1 VSVEKI
7 PEVFRMFRRVI
18 VAVLLTTLVFSVGCS
33 NKKVKNPIANVDSKQ
48 PDKVLYDR
56 AMDAMKHNKYDVA
69 RLSLQTLINT
79 YPDSEY
85 VARAKLA
92 IGDSWYAE
100 GGSAAWTQAESEY
113 KDFQTFFP
121 NMPEAAEAQMKIAN
135 IHYKEME
142 KPDRDYTHAK
152 RAEEEYRQLILQ
164 YPDSKLVPEAK
175 ERLLEVQEVLAEREY
190 LIGHFYFIREAWPAA
205 IARFK
210 SLVDTYPLYSG
221 VDDALYE
228 LGEAYQKEID
238 VLRASR
244 LTEQQKGGLIKQ
256 YTQQATD
263 AYTRI
268 ITRYPLEPRAAD
280 AKKRLLAMHEP
291 VPTPTQEAIAQNR
304 KEIESRGHL
313 SMYGKVMENFKHAP
327 DTTGAAKT
335 GEPTLVDPKQASA
348 PDFVRNATTALIT
361 GLNASGQAN
370 AAAEVTGNGATPAA
384 NALAPRSDNAAGAE
398 IVPTPGVTAA
408 PASGQASPSPTGPLN
423 TAPAASDSNSAA
435 SDFGNDLAPASGSS
449 AATPPSG
456 GSSAPASSAT
466 ASGSSADNSQ
476 NSTAPAAT
484 SITGTGSTASAQT
497 PAPGADSSTE
507 STSKK
512 KKKHVWPF

>member
-1 VSVEKI
+1 
-7 PEVFRMFRRVI
+7 MFRRVI
-18 VAVLLTTLVFSVGCS
+18 VALLLGTLLLAAGCT
-33 NKKVKNPIANVDSKQ
+33 NKKVKNPIANIDSKQ

-175 ERLLEVQEVLAEREY
+175 ERLLQVQEVLAEREF
-190 LIGHFYFIREAWPAA
+190 LIGHFYFMRESWPAA
-205 IARFK
+205 IARLK
-210 SLVDTYPLYSG
+210 TLVDTYPLYS
-221 VDDALYE
+221 DADEALYE
-228 LGEAYQKEID
+228 LGESYQKEID
-238 VLRASR
+238 VLRASK

-263 AYTRI
+263 AYSRI
-268 ITRYPLEPRAAD
+268 ITRYPLAPKVAD
-280 AKKRLLAMHEP
+280 AKKRLQAMNQP
-291 VPTPTQEAIAQNR
+291 VPTPTPEAIAQNK
-304 KEIESRGHL
+304 KEIESRGHQG
-313 SMYGKVMENFKHAP
+313 MYGKMMENFKHAP
-327 DTTGAAKT
+327 DVSEAAT
-335 GEPTLVDPKQASA
+335 VGEPTLVDPKQASA
-348 PDFVRNATTALIT
+348 PDFVRQAASTLMTGITAST
-361 GLNASGQAN
+361 APNASTD
-370 AAAEVTGNGATPAA
+370 AASPGTTPPPGGAVSHSENTAGAEVLTPSTAGGGAPNPAQPSPNGEAPITGATPT
-384 NALAPRSDNAAGAE
+384 AG
-398 IVPTPGVTAA
+398 
-408 PASGQASPSPTGPLN
+408 S
-423 TAPAASDSNSAA
+423 SAA
-435 SDFGNDLAPASGSS
+435 TDFGNDLTPATGNSAAPSGTAAAGSNAAAPSSSSS
-449 AATPPSG
+449 AVPATNSG
-456 GSSAPASSAT
+456 GTSSGTNAT
-466 ASGSSADNSQ
+466 AQ
-476 NSTAPAAT
+476 TQAP
-484 SITGTGSTASAQT
+484 
-497 PAPGADSSTE
+497 PADSATE

-512 KKKHVWPF
+512 KKKHLWPF

>member
-1 VSVEKI
+1 
-7 PEVFRMFRRVI
+7 MFRRI
-18 VAVLLTTLVFSVGCS
+18 FIAVLLGTMLFTAAGCT

-56 AMDAMKHNKYDVA
+56 AMDAMKHGKYDVA

-152 RAEEEYRQLILQ
+152 RAEDEYRQLILQ

-175 ERLLEVQEVLAEREY
+175 QRLLEVQEVLAEREY
-190 LIGHFYFIREAWPAA
+190 MIGHFYFVRESWPAA
-205 IARFK
+205 IARLK

-221 VDDALYE
+221 ADDALFE
-228 LGEAYQKEID
+228 LGEAYQREID

-256 YTQQATD
+256 YQQQAVD
-263 AYTRI
+263 AYSRI
-268 ITRYPLEPRAAD
+268 ITRYPEEPRVAE
-280 AKKRLLAMHEP
+280 AKKKLQAMNQP
-291 VPTPTQEAIAQNR
+291 VPTPSPEAIAQNK
-304 KEIESRGHL
+304 KEIESRTKE
-313 SMYGKVMENFKHAP
+313 SMYGKLMENFRHAP
-327 DTTGAAKT
+327 DTTEAVKV
-335 GEPTLVDPKQASA
+335 GEPTLVDPKQTSA
-348 PDFVRNATTALIT
+348 PDFVRNAASTLMIGIT
-361 GLNASGQAN
+361 GGAANPPGQ
-370 AAAEVTGNGATPAA
+370 AA
-384 NALAPRSDNAAGAE
+384 NAGTPPAGGTAAAPADNSTGAE
-398 IVPTPGVTAA
+398 ILPTSSAGGTTAPAGAATSTGPLAPHSGAAPGTNDANSAATDFGNDIAPAAGSSAAAPAAGSTSAPAGGASTDSSSTPGTTTANGGSATTGASASAQTAA
-408 PASGQASPSPTGPLN
+408 PA
-423 TAPAASDSNSAA
+423 
-435 SDFGNDLAPASGSS
+435 
-449 AATPPSG
+449 
-456 GSSAPASSAT
+456 
-466 ASGSSADNSQ
+466 AD
-476 NSTAPAAT
+476 T
-484 SITGTGSTASAQT
+484 
-497 PAPGADSSTE
+497 STE

-512 KKKHVWPF
+512 KKKHLWPF

>member
-1 VSVEKI
+1 
-7 PEVFRMFRRVI
+7 MFRRVI
-18 VAVLLTTLVFSVGCS
+18 IAVLLGIMLFAAAGCT

-56 AMDAMKHNKYDVA
+56 AMDAMKHGKYDVA

-152 RAEEEYRQLILQ
+152 RAEDEYRQLILQ

-175 ERLLEVQEVLAEREY
+175 QRLLEVQEVLAEREY
-190 LIGHFYFIREAWPAA
+190 LIGHFYFVRESWPAA
-205 IARFK
+205 IARLK

-221 VDDALYE
+221 ADDALYE
-228 LGEAYQKEID
+228 LGEAYQKEIE

-244 LTEQQKGGLIKQ
+244 LTEQQKGGLMKQ
-256 YTQQATD
+256 YSQQAVD
-263 AYTRI
+263 AYSRI

-280 AKKRLLAMHEP
+280 AKKKLEAMNQP
-291 VPTPTQEAIAQNR
+291 VPKPSPEAIAQN
-304 KEIESRGHL
+304 KQEIESRGKEG
-313 SMYGKVMENFKHAP
+313 MYGKLMDNFRHAP
-327 DTTGAAKT
+327 DTADAVKV

-348 PDFVRNATTALIT
+348 PDFVRNAAATLLIGVT
-361 GLNASGQAN
+361 GGAANPPGQTAN
-370 AAAEVTGNGATPAA
+370 AGTAPAA
-384 NALAPRSDNAAGAE
+384 GTAAAPAADNSAGAE
-398 IVPTPGVTAA
+398 IVPTPSTGGGTPTPAPTA
-408 PASGQASPSPTGPLN
+408 PSTGPL
-423 TAPAASDSNSAA
+423 APPSNASPGSNDANSAA
-435 SDFGNDLAPASGSS
+435 TDFGNDLTPATGNSAAAPASNG
-449 AATPPSG
+449 A
-456 GSSAPASSAT
+456 SAPATGSSSDASSGSGTTANSGSAT
-466 ASGSSADNSQ
+466 
-476 NSTAPAAT
+476 
-484 SITGTGSTASAQT
+484 TGASASTQT
-497 PAPGADSSTE
+497 PAPAADTSTE

>member
-1 VSVEKI
+1 
-7 PEVFRMFRRVI
+7 MFRRVMI
-18 VAVLLTTLVFSVGCS
+18 AVLLGTMLLAAPGCT
-33 NKKVKNPIANVDSKQ
+33 NKKVKNPIANIDSKQ

-121 NMPEAAEAQMKIAN
+121 NMAEAAEAQMKIAN

-190 LIGHFYFIREAWPAA
+190 LIGHFYFVRESWPAA
-205 IARFK
+205 IARLK
-210 SLVDTYPLYSG
+210 TLVDTYPLYSG
-221 VDDALYE
+221 VDDALFE
-228 LGEAYQKEID
+228 LGESYQKEIE

-244 LTEQQKGGLIKQ
+244 LTEQQKGALMKQ
-256 YTQQATD
+256 YSQQAVD

-280 AKKRLLAMHEP
+280 AKKKLQAMNQP
-291 VPTPTQEAIAQNR
+291 VPTPSPEAIAQNK
-304 KEIESRGHL
+304 KEIESRSKE
-313 SMYGKVMENFKHAP
+313 SMYGKMIENFRHAP
-327 DTTGAAKT
+327 DTTSAVKV

-348 PDFVRNATTALIT
+348 PDFVRNAASSLMIGIT
-361 GLNASGQAN
+361 GGVPNPPGQA
-370 AAAEVTGNGATPAA
+370 A
-384 NALAPRSDNAAGAE
+384 D
-398 IVPTPGVTAA
+398 
-408 PASGQASPSPTGPLN
+408 
-423 TAPAASDSNSAA
+423 
-435 SDFGNDLAPASGSS
+435 
-449 AATPPSG
+449 AATPPAG
-456 GSSAPASSAT
+456 SAT
-466 ASGSSADNSQ
+466 ASGDSTAGAEILPTASAGGATTTPTPAAPTTGPLAPPNNAAPGTNDANSAATDFGNDIAPAGSSTA
-476 NSTAPAAT
+476 APAAGSSSAPAGSSPASASST
-484 SITGTGSTASAQT
+484 ETASPSASAASSSGTTTTGSSASAQT
-497 PAPGADSSTE
+497 PAPAADTSNE

-512 KKKHVWPF
+512 KKKHLWPF

>member
-1 VSVEKI
+1 
-7 PEVFRMFRRVI
+7 MFRRVI
-18 VAVLLTTLVFSVGCS
+18 IAVLLGTMLFVAGCT

-48 PDKVLYDR
+48 PDKVLFDR
-56 AMDAMKHNKYDVA
+56 AMDAMKHNKFDVA

-152 RAEEEYRQLILQ
+152 RAEDEYRQLILQ

-175 ERLLEVQEVLAEREY
+175 ARLLEVQEVLAEREY
-190 LIGHFYFIREAWPAA
+190 LIGHFYFTREAWPAA
-205 IARFK
+205 IARLK

-228 LGEAYQKEID
+228 LGESYQKEVD
-238 VLRASR
+238 VLRASK
-244 LTEQQKGGLIKQ
+244 LTEAQKGGLIKQ
-256 YTQQATD
+256 YSQQAAD

-268 ITRYPLEPRAAD
+268 ITRYPLEPRVAD
-280 AKKRLLAMHEP
+280 AKKRLQAMNMP
-291 VPTPTQEAIAQNR
+291 VPTPTPEAIAQNK
-304 KEIESRGHL
+304 KEIESRGHEG
-313 SMYGKVMENFKHAP
+313 MYGKLMENFRHSP
-327 DTTGAAKT
+327 DTTEAVKV

-348 PDFVRNATTALIT
+348 PDFVRDAATSLINSVT
-361 GLNASGQAN
+361 GGVANPPGQAAN
-370 AAAEVTGNGATPAA
+370 PNAPPIGTSAAAS
-384 NALAPRSDNAAGAE
+384 SDNTAGAE
-398 IVPTPGVTAA
+398 ILPTPSAGGGTGTPAA
-408 PASGQASPSPTGPLN
+408 TQPPPSALQPTNG
-423 TAPAASDSNSAA
+423 APAASDANSAA
-435 SDFGNDLAPASGSS
+435 SDFKNDLAPAAGNS
-449 AATPPSG
+449 AAPAGT
-456 GSSAPASSAT
+456 SSAPTTAPASDASTPSSTSSAT
-466 ASGSSADNSQ
+466 A
-476 NSTAPAAT
+476 PAASSGT
-484 SITGTGSTASAQT
+484 SSGSTASAQT
-497 PAPGADSSTE
+497 AAPAADTATE

-512 KKKHVWPF
+512 KKKHLWPF